1 MNRKFKQ
8 VCLRLAV
15 VILMAVAV
23 PFQSFAANAKIAFS
37 DPSAQVGGE
46 VSVTMKFT
54 STSGE
59 VLGNT
64 NVMLAYDANM
74 LEYVGGSENVNGGS
88 GALRVTSGMEG
99 KTEIAST
106 LKFKAL
112 QAGST
117 QITVSS
123 WEGYDEDG
131 QMLTLDKQGS
141 SSITITAPASYSSDA
156 SLKSLEVSPG
166 VLTPA
171 FDPAVESYTVT
182 VGLDTEKLTV
192 SAPANSDKAA
202 VAVEGGTELQP
213 GDNTVVCRVTAE
225 DGTTVKN
232 YTITVSKV
240 EGGETAAAGETQP
253 AAGTDLEVLAQLE
266 AAKTPFK
273 LGITALPEGVSAP
286 AELKESTIT
295 IGDTKVQGWIP
306 QTDGQPEYC
315 VLYGVSESGA
325 QGFYRYDMADRTI
338 QRYFQGGA
346 DAADPNLVDVAQ
358 KYNDLVDDYGMVK
371 WIAIAAMAF
380 AVILLIAL
388 IVTLTMASKRNRGGR
403 DSYGGRPEPE
413 KRASKP
419 SRGAGSKKLSKEERY
434 MMGEE
439 DEYEEEDYDSEAY
452 LPEQAADLEE
462 TEDLADEADPAEERI
477 VREQKFV
484 REPEFV
490 REPRQASVDM
500 VPVDAVELSL
510 EAKLARE
517 AAAAAAAAAAEMPEA
532 ADEEEDDDF
541 EVFDL
546 DDEK

>member
-37 DPSAQVGGE
+37 DPSAEVGGE

-54 STSGE
+54 STSGD

-74 LEYVGGSENVNGGS
+74 LEYTGGSENVNGGS

-117 QITVSS
+117 QITVTS

-141 SSITITAPASYSSDA
+141 SAITITAPASYSNDA
-156 SLKSLEVSPG
+156 LLKSLEVSPG

-171 FDPAVESYTVT
+171 FDPAVENYAVT
-182 VGLDTEKLTV
+182 VGLETEKL
-192 SAPANSDKAA
+192 AIGALPNSDKAT

-240 EGGETAAAGETQP
+240 EGGENAGAGETAPAAAG
-253 AAGTDLEVLAQLE
+253 ADLEVLAQLE

-273 LGITALPEGVSAP
+273 LGITALPEGVAAP
-286 AELKESTIT
+286 ANLKESTIT

-306 QTDGQPEYC
+306 QTDGQPDYC
-315 VLYGVSESGA
+315 VLYGVSESGN
-325 QGFYRYDMADRTI
+325 QGFYRYDMADKTI
-338 QRYFQGGA
+338 QRYFQDGA
-346 DAADPNLVDVAQ
+346 EAVDPNLTDVAQ
-358 KYNDLVDDYGMVK
+358 KYNDLIDDYTMVK

-380 AVILLIAL
+380 AVVLLIVL
-388 IVTLTMASKRNRGGR
+388 IITLTMASRRNQGGR
-403 DSYGGRPEPE
+403 DAYRDKMEPE
-413 KRASKP
+413 KKP
-419 SRGAGSKKLSKEERY
+419 SRSSRGAGSKKLSKEERY

-439 DEYEEEDYDSEAY
+439 EEYEEEEYDSEEY
-452 LPEQAADLEE
+452 LPEEAGELEHIPVRSV
-462 TEDLADEADPAEERI
+462 PA
-477 VREQKFV
+477 
-484 REPEFV
+484 
-490 REPRQASVDM
+490 
-500 VPVDAVELSL
+500 DAVEQSL
-510 EAKLARE
+510 EAKLAME
-517 AAAAAAAAAAEMPEA
+517 AAAATAVEMPEA
-532 ADEEEDDDF
+532 ADYDEDDDDF

-546 DDEK
+546 DDDK

>member
-15 VILMAVAV
+15 VMLMAVAV

-37 DPSAQVGGE
+37 DPSAEVGGE

-54 STSGE
+54 STSGD

-74 LEYVGGSENVNGGS
+74 LEYTGGSENVNGGS

-117 QITVSS
+117 QITVTS

-141 SSITITAPASYSSDA
+141 SAITITAPASYSNDA
-156 SLKSLEVSPG
+156 LLKSLEVSPG

-171 FDPAVESYTVT
+171 FDPAVENYAVT
-182 VGLDTEKLTV
+182 VGLDTEKLAIGALP
-192 SAPANSDKAA
+192 SSDKAT

-240 EGGETAAAGETQP
+240 EGGENAGAGETAP
-253 AAGTDLEVLAQLE
+253 AAAGTDLEVLAQLE

-273 LGITALPEGVSAP
+273 LGITALPEGVAAP
-286 AELKESTIT
+286 AGLKESTIT

-306 QTDGQPEYC
+306 QTDGQPDYC
-315 VLYGVSESGA
+315 VLYGVSENGT
-325 QGFYRYDMADRTI
+325 QGFYRYDMADKTI
-338 QRYFQGGA
+338 QRYFQDGA
-346 DAADPNLVDVAQ
+346 EAADPNLTDVAQ
-358 KYNDLVDDYGMVK
+358 KYNDLIDDYTMVK

-380 AVILLIAL
+380 AVVLLIAL
-388 IVTLTMASKRNRGGR
+388 IVTLTMASKRNQGGR
-403 DSYGGRPEPE
+403 DVYRDKLEPE
-413 KRASKP
+413 KKP
-419 SRGAGSKKLSKEERY
+419 SRSSRGAGSKKLSKEERY

-439 DEYEEEDYDSEAY
+439 EEYEEDEFDSEDY
-452 LPEQAADLEE
+452 LPE
-462 TEDLADEADPAEERI
+462 EAGEKEHIP
-477 VREQKFV
+477 VR
-484 REPEFV
+484 
-490 REPRQASVDM
+490 S
-500 VPVDAVELSL
+500 VPVDAVEQSL
-510 EAKLARE
+510 EAKLAME
-517 AAAAAAAAAAEMPEA
+517 AAAATAVEMPEA
-532 ADEEEDDDF
+532 SDDYEDDDDF

-546 DDEK
+546 DDDK